1 LKFRRFCAAVL
12 TTALLCGLCLPASG
26 ASRSSFVD
34 VTNDT
39 TAVNADVLRLMGVVS
54 GVGDNRFMP
63 DATLSRAEFCV
74 MVTNFIQRGDE
85 VSRYAART
93 IFRDVT
99 GSHWARGYVNLM
111 ATSVNNSPA
120 MISGIGDGSF
130 APDQKVTVAQAITV
144 LLRVLEQSAADTE
157 PPYIATVYQALVKG
171 DKMETVIQKAV
182 ETGASVIVPM
192 VTSRAVVKLDE
203 KDARKKTERWQK
215 IAHEA
220 AKQCGRGI
228 IPQVTMPVSY
238 KEAMRQAAEADLAL
252 FCYEGDGTKPLPVL
266 CRNVDSPRTVSLCI
280 GPEGGFADG
289 EAEAAKEAGLQMC
302 GLGKRILR
310 TETAALFVLSCLS
323 AIYEL

>member
-1 LKFRRFCAAVL
+1 MPRFFIDASQVYTDGDACLIRITGEDAHHITHVLRTRIGEEIIACDEAGMVYRTVL
-12 TTALLCGLCLPASG
+12 TEAGEG
-26 ASRSSFVD
+26 
-34 VTNDT
+34 
-39 TAVNADVLRLMGVVS
+39 
-54 GVGDNRFMP
+54 
-63 DATLSRAEFCV
+63 
-74 MVTNFIQRGDE
+74 
-85 VSRYAART
+85 
-93 IFRDVT
+93 
-99 GSHWARGYVNLM
+99 
-111 ATSVNNSPA
+111 
-120 MISGIGDGSF
+120 
-130 APDQKVTVAQAITV
+130 V

-203 KDARKKTERWQK
+203 KDAGKKTERWQK

-228 IPQVTMPVSY
+228 IPRVTLPVSF
-238 KEAMRQAAEADLAL
+238 KEAMQQAASADLAL
-252 FCYEGDGTKPLPVL
+252 FCYEGGGTESLTTL
-266 CRNVDSPRTVSLCI
+266 CRKTEAPKTISLCV

-289 EAEAAKEAGLQMC
+289 EAEAAAEAGLRMC

>member
-1 LKFRRFCAAVL
+1 MPRFFIDASQVSADGD
-12 TTALLCGLCLPASG
+12 TGLIRITGEDAHHI
-26 ASRSSFVD
+26 
-34 VTNDT
+34 TH
-39 TAVNADVLRLMGVVS
+39 VLRTRIGEEITVCDNAGVVYRT
-54 GVGDNRFMP
+54 V
-63 DATLSRAEFCV
+63 LE
-74 MVTNFIQRGDE
+74 
-85 VSRYAART
+85 AA
-93 IFRDVT
+93 
-99 GSHWARGYVNLM
+99 GE
-111 ATSVNNSPA
+111 
-120 MISGIGDGSF
+120 
-130 APDQKVTVAQAITV
+130 TV